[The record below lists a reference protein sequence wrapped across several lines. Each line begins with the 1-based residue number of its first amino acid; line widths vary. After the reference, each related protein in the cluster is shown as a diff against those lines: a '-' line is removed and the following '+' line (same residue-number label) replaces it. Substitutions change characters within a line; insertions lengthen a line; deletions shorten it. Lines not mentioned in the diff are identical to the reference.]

1 VADLVTATELA
12 AYLQRDLD
20 TSSATQAVK
29 QASGIVRAWTRQN
42 IDQQTYT
49 GVLLPIES
57 YDWSW
62 GVQLPQ
68 RPVTAV
74 TSVAVNGT
82 TYTLGVDY
90 AWNGFS
96 PWIRLAQRTWTTSA
110 WQDEPVATVTYT
122 AGYTTV
128 PDEVKA
134 VVCGVAGRIYDNP
147 TGLRTYAID
156 DHSETYAG
164 ADDQLAGL
172 ALLAPERAILKRYRA
187 AAGSVRVK

>member
-1 VADLVTATELA
+1 MADLVTATELA

-20 TSSATQAVK
+20 TSSATQAVA
-29 QASGIVRAWTRQN
+29 QASAIVRAWTRQN

-49 GVLLPIES
+49 GVKLPIES

-74 TSVAVNGT
+74 SSVAVNGT
-82 TYTLGVDY
+82 TYVLGTDY

-96 PWIRLAQRTWTTSA
+96 PWIRLSQITRSSA
-110 WQDEPVATVTYT
+110 SFQDDPVATVTYT
-122 AGYTTV
+122 AGYATV
-128 PDEVKA
+128 PDEVKS
-134 VVCGVAGRIYDNP
+134 VVCAVAGRIYDNP

-164 ADDQLAGL
+164 ADDQLAGM
-172 ALLAPERAILKRYRA
+172 ALLAPEQAILKRYRA
-187 AAGSVRVK
+187 AAGSVRVR